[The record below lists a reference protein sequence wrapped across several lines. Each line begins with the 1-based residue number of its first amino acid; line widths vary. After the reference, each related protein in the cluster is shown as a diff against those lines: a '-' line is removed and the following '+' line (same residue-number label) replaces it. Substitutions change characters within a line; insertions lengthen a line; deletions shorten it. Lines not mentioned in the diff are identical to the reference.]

1 MDSRFSHLR
10 QRDTSVSMLR
20 VKMSRRRSQSQK
32 ENRDRMV
39 NTRRNL
45 GKLQELEVSC
55 LDATTTDMSVIQEKV
70 ENTGKTAK
78 SQKAEER
85 LKQLERWKERKALEK
100 EKEKRLKERKGV
112 FKTGVYHPNDATIF
126 VLPAASTKA
135 KEKKVNMDM
144 CHSSRV
150 TRSMKQQPVKVKEP
164 VVAKNAPPV
173 VDKPTR
179 TRAASVKSAP
189 TTKKAS
195 VAAVE
200 PVVRALSTRSANRPP
215 VTAAPP
221 MKDKPKGKPE
231 DARVTR
237 NRAIV
242 RPLPP
247 STGGERNLKEAAKC
261 PIIPAVQEPEPVP
274 MMPQGQQ
281 TEDKMC
287 PSIPVEEDVLTK
299 KSVDSKSISTSPSFA
314 PTGFVFQAPAGLSS
328 FKFDPLS
335 PRSAEAFLTP
345 SPSFNVSPCPM
356 LTDDPQA
363 ESNESNPPK
372 SSPLRAPPT
381 ADPGSPLESNHDV
394 PYFRSEIVNE
404 TTKLTDQSLHWE
416 SKVEDESIPEE
427 MRDRMRTAVGQAR
440 LLMKE
445 RFKQFSGLV
454 DDCELSRGEKITTCT
469 DLQGFWD
476 MIYFQVEDVNKKFDA
491 LKTAEGRDWV
501 EEHKPPPRQ
510 RKIVKKAAAAPSKPA
525 GTKAAAKSRL
535 AAIKAAMKAK
545 KQAED
550 STKGENTGESQP
562 KVDAHTGDTVVF
574 DAGFFMLESPAKP
587 PVSVRR
593 SVRLSA
599 AMLPP
604 SSPRSTYLTPRR
616 STRRSNALAQVSTS
630 AHASPARIT
639 HTHFCLTL
647 EHTPAPKSK
656 SGTPHNQE
664 DADRVDLS
672 FSSVKVELSGTSQLE
687 RSPSELSQTASTE
700 EFAASVPE
708 LNTSV
713 KLLPTVAVVVE
724 KDEPAE
730 PMDGPTGSQ
739 RLSLSLC
746 ETLPLVSNPTP
757 NLSFT
762 LSPGEQGPME
772 TQPSVCRT
780 PDTSITDDVPGLD
793 TRYFQ
798 PHRCSLSPL
807 QTVATETLSPMVVDV
822 EMESPRGQHEDQI
835 EQQEQGPDSRICPAA
850 VHSRCE
856 RQDTSVCVSQR
867 PDGFHSP

>member
-1 MDSRFSHLR
+1 
-10 QRDTSVSMLR
+10 
-20 VKMSRRRSQSQK
+20 
-32 ENRDRMV
+32 
-39 NTRRNL
+39 
-45 GKLQELEVSC
+45 
-55 LDATTTDMSVIQEKV
+55 
-70 ENTGKTAK
+70 
-78 SQKAEER
+78 
-85 LKQLERWKERKALEK
+85 
-100 EKEKRLKERKGV
+100 
-112 FKTGVYHPNDATIF
+112 
-126 VLPAASTKA
+126 
-135 KEKKVNMDM
+135 
-144 CHSSRV
+144 
-150 TRSMKQQPVKVKEP
+150 
-164 VVAKNAPPV
+164 
-173 VDKPTR
+173 
-179 TRAASVKSAP
+179 
-189 TTKKAS
+189 
-195 VAAVE
+195 
-200 PVVRALSTRSANRPP
+200 
-215 VTAAPP
+215 
-221 MKDKPKGKPE
+221 
-231 DARVTR
+231 
-237 NRAIV
+237 
-242 RPLPP
+242 
-247 STGGERNLKEAAKC
+247 
-261 PIIPAVQEPEPVP
+261 

-427 MRDRMRTAVGQAR
+427 SEDRMRTAVGQAR

-510 RKIVKKAAAAPSKPA
+510 RKIKAAAAPSKPA

-587 PVSVRR
+587 PGNFKHKRKDFIYSDNC
-593 SVRLSA
+593 
-599 AMLPP
+599 
-604 SSPRSTYLTPRR
+604 SSG
-616 STRRSNALAQVSTS
+616 N
-630 AHASPARIT
+630 
-639 HTHFCLTL
+639 
-647 EHTPAPKSK
+647 
-656 SGTPHNQE
+656 
-664 DADRVDLS
+664 
-672 FSSVKVELSGTSQLE
+672 
-687 RSPSELSQTASTE
+687 
-700 EFAASVPE
+700 
-708 LNTSV
+708 
-713 KLLPTVAVVVE
+713 
-724 KDEPAE
+724 
-730 PMDGPTGSQ
+730 
-739 RLSLSLC
+739 
-746 ETLPLVSNPTP
+746 PL
-757 NLSFT
+757 
-762 LSPGEQGPME
+762 
-772 TQPSVCRT
+772 
-780 PDTSITDDVPGLD
+780 
-793 TRYFQ
+793 
-798 PHRCSLSPL
+798 
-807 QTVATETLSPMVVDV
+807 
-822 EMESPRGQHEDQI
+822 
-835 EQQEQGPDSRICPAA
+835 
-850 VHSRCE
+850 
-856 RQDTSVCVSQR
+856 
-867 PDGFHSP
+867 